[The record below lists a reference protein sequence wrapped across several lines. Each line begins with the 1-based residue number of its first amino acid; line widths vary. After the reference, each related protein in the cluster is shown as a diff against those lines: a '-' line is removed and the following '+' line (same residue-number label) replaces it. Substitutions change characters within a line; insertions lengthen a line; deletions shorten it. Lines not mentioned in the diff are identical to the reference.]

1 MANYREH
8 KKRNEEKGNGFGF
21 DPKDPERESNQFGYD
36 ESIQE
41 RFWQLYCC
49 PKSEGQG
56 ELGLIE
62 SGSLN
67 KDGYLDIMNR
77 VYDPNGL
84 APTIHSRTGGGM
96 IPKIDVTGLETD
108 SDE

>member
-1 MANYREH
+1 VANYREH

-84 APTIHSRTGGGM
+84 APTLHSRTGGGHD
-96 IPKIDVTGLETD
+96 PENRCHWLGDGFR
-108 SDE
+108 